1 MNPGGVTSHPVEAGI
16 LSTLK
21 YFGLFR
27 FPLRPEEIHRFHPAV
42 CSISDIESSLEA
54 MTAAGSVC
62 RSAEGFYSLDKNP
75 GWSAERK
82 AGTQKALRLLSRSGK
97 FTRIISGFPFVRAV
111 AISGSLSKYYAGQ
124 DADIDYFIITG
135 ANRLWIARSLLHLFK
150 KLTFLTGH
158 QHFFCMNYFI
168 DVEALETT
176 DTNLYTAIE
185 LVTLI
190 PVYNHELIARLKE
203 VNGWTT
209 TYLPN
214 VTREQ
219 DLSCLQP
226 AGRMPIKK
234 LAEWLLDHLW
244 PNTLNRFLMQL
255 TDRKWRRKWSRKGF
269 PMGDYEEAFYT
280 SLHVSKNHPA
290 NFRKRVLQA
299 LESDTELAGSN
310 P

>member
-1 MNPGGVTSHPVEAGI
+1 VNSGGVTSHPVEAGI

-27 FPLRPEEIHRFHPAV
+27 FPLLPEEIHRFHPLK
-42 CSISDIESSLEA
+42 CTKTGIETSLEA
-54 MTAAGSVC
+54 MTAAGSVH
-62 RSAEGFYSLDKNP
+62 RSAEGFYSIDELP
-75 GWSAERK
+75 GWSAERNI
-82 AGTQKALRLLSRSGK
+82 GTQKAHRLLSRSGQ
-97 FTRIISGFPFVRAV
+97 FTRIISRFPFVRAV
-111 AISGSLSKYYAGQ
+111 AISGSLSKYYAGE

-168 DVEALETT
+168 DTEALETT

-190 PVYNHELIARLKE
+190 PVYHHELIARLKA
-203 VNGWTT
+203 VNAWTGG
-209 TYLPN
+209 YLPN
-214 VTREQ
+214 ATREQ
-219 DLSCLQP
+219 DVAYLQQD
-226 AGRMPIKK
+226 GKMPIKK
-234 LAEWLLDHLW
+234 LAEWLLNHLW
-244 PNTLNRFLMQL
+244 PGALNRFLMQF
-255 TDRKWRRKWSRKGF
+255 TDRKWRRKWQRKGF
-269 PMGDYEEAFYT
+269 PMDDYEEAFFT

-299 LESDTELAGSN
+299 LECDTELAGSN